1 MKLNPHENTDN
12 FMTASIFFVYPRIDP
27 TLVYKISCRNVYF
40 MVLFMVIES
49 VCGFYS
55 VFYQT
60 ITETSRPINK
70 SLLSLRRLLEHPLN
84 VDKST
89 LPEVSY

>member
-1 MKLNPHENTDN
+1 
-12 FMTASIFFVYPRIDP
+12 
-27 TLVYKISCRNVYF
+27 

>member
-1 MKLNPHENTDN
+1 MVKIICLY
-12 FMTASIFFVYPRIDP
+12 VYLYGP
-27 TLVYKISCRNVYF
+27 LV
-40 MVLFMVIES
+40 LES
-49 VCGFYS
+49 VYGFHS

-60 ITETSRPINK
+60 ITETSGPINQ
-70 SLLSLRRLLEHPLN
+70 SLLCLRRLLEHPLN